1 MMIVLLVAPIFRASY
16 RPQRRTAV
24 RDKHAP
30 FHGYAPIRRTELNTT
45 WGQLRAQSDF
55 RQAVAT
61 MSGVPK
67 PVSGQTLPKWAIRA
81 TKIERMTPTC
91 SRAILSV
98 REANVS
104 KVPQAVIA

>member
-1 MMIVLLVAPIFRASY
+1 
-16 RPQRRTAV
+16 
-24 RDKHAP
+24 
-30 FHGYAPIRRTELNTT
+30 
-45 WGQLRAQSDF
+45 
-55 RQAVAT
+55 

-67 PVSGQTLPKWAIRA
+67 LVSGQTLPKWAIRA
-81 TKIERMTPTC
+81 TTIKRMTPTC